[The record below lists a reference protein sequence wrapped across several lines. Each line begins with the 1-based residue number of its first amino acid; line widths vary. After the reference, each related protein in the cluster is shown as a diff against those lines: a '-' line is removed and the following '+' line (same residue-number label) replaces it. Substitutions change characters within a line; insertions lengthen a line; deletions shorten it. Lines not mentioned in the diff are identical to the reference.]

1 MITSVIEDTIQN
13 QLPELRSRLEGELL
27 TDSANLII
35 YSTDAS
41 AYRELPLA
49 VALPKSDNDIRELI
63 LFANQ
68 QNITLIPRGA
78 GTSLAGQVVG
88 KGIVVDISR
97 YMNRILEINPVDR
110 WVRVQPGVVLD
121 ELNVSLKSYGLFFA
135 PETSTSNRCMIGGML
150 GNNSSGLHSLIYGTT
165 REHTLEIKGFLSDGS
180 EVEFKN
186 LNSKEFES
194 KCELQSLEGNIY
206 RHIRGLLSGSEN
218 LKKIDNEFPDKSIV
232 RRNTGYALDELS
244 DNHIFREGSEKSFN
258 FCKLLTGSEGTL
270 AFTTEAKL
278 NLVPLPPAQK
288 ALVCVHFNTVM
299 EAIRGNLV
307 ALKYL
312 PGAVELMDDKILM
325 LTRENIEQ
333 RKNRFFVKGDPGAIL
348 MIEFARESLEEIHSL
363 AEKMEAEMRASG
375 LGYHFPV
382 VTGGD
387 IKKVWDLRKAGLGVL
402 SNMPGDAKPVSVIED
417 TSVNPIVLEDY
428 ISDFNEILRKYNLD
442 CVYHAHISVGE
453 LHLRPILNLKDPKDI
468 EMYRVIAADSA
479 RLVKKYKG
487 SLSGEH
493 GDGRLRG
500 EFIPVMVGD
509 EIYSWFRDLK
519 KTWDQGNIFNALKI
533 VDTPP
538 MNSNL
543 RYEPG
548 TTTREIDT
556 IFDFSKDGGFM
567 RSVEKCNGSAD
578 CRKTEIIGGTMCPS
592 FMASRDEKTTT
603 RARANILR
611 EMITNS
617 KKANPF
623 DHQEIYDVLDLCLSC
638 KACKSECPSNVDMA
652 KLKGEFLQHYY
663 DINGIPLRSRLIAYI
678 SSINK
683 IGMIAPSVFNFFATQ
698 KTTSGI
704 LKSVLKF
711 APQRSIPTLAKQ
723 TLLSWAVYELK
734 SLNLN
739 LKDNPTEV
747 YLFIDE
753 FSNYNDVEIGIK
765 AIKLLN
771 RLNYR
776 VKILSTTESGRTFIT
791 KGLLRKARLIAARNV
806 MAYKDIITPDKP
818 LIGIEPSA
826 ILGFRDEYPDLLR
839 DDLKKAAIELSKSVF
854 MIDEFIYREMESG
867 RISKER
873 FTQEAKTIKVHG
885 HCQQKAIASTTP
897 TINMLAFPEN
907 YIVEEIKSGC
917 CGMAGSFGYEKE
929 HYDLSMK
936 VGELV
941 LFPAVRKAGKE
952 VIIAAPGTSC
962 RHQILDGT
970 GSIARHP
977 IEILYEALL

>member
-299 EAIRGNLV
+299 EAIRGNLI

-333 RKNRFFVKGDPGAIL
+333 RKT
-348 MIEFARESLEEIHSL
+348 
-363 AEKMEAEMRASG
+363 AS
-375 LGYHFPV
+375 
-382 VTGGD
+382 
-387 IKKVWDLRKAGLGVL
+387 
-402 SNMPGDAKPVSVIED
+402 
-417 TSVNPIVLEDY
+417 
-428 ISDFNEILRKYNLD
+428 
-442 CVYHAHISVGE
+442 
-453 LHLRPILNLKDPKDI
+453 
-468 EMYRVIAADSA
+468 
-479 RLVKKYKG
+479 
-487 SLSGEH
+487 
-493 GDGRLRG
+493 
-500 EFIPVMVGD
+500 
-509 EIYSWFRDLK
+509 
-519 KTWDQGNIFNALKI
+519 
-533 VDTPP
+533 
-538 MNSNL
+538 
-543 RYEPG
+543 
-548 TTTREIDT
+548 
-556 IFDFSKDGGFM
+556 
-567 RSVEKCNGSAD
+567 
-578 CRKTEIIGGTMCPS
+578 
-592 FMASRDEKTTT
+592 
-603 RARANILR
+603 
-611 EMITNS
+611 
-617 KKANPF
+617 
-623 DHQEIYDVLDLCLSC
+623 
-638 KACKSECPSNVDMA
+638 
-652 KLKGEFLQHYY
+652 
-663 DINGIPLRSRLIAYI
+663 
-678 SSINK
+678 
-683 IGMIAPSVFNFFATQ
+683 
-698 KTTSGI
+698 
-704 LKSVLKF
+704 
-711 APQRSIPTLAKQ
+711 
-723 TLLSWAVYELK
+723 
-734 SLNLN
+734 
-739 LKDNPTEV
+739 
-747 YLFIDE
+747 
-753 FSNYNDVEIGIK
+753 
-765 AIKLLN
+765 
-771 RLNYR
+771 
-776 VKILSTTESGRTFIT
+776 
-791 KGLLRKARLIAARNV
+791 LLR
-806 MAYKDIITPDKP
+806 
-818 LIGIEPSA
+818 A
-826 ILGFRDEYPDLLR
+826 I
-839 DDLKKAAIELSKSVF
+839 
-854 MIDEFIYREMESG
+854 
-867 RISKER
+867 
-873 FTQEAKTIKVHG
+873 
-885 HCQQKAIASTTP
+885 
-897 TINMLAFPEN
+897 
-907 YIVEEIKSGC
+907 
-917 CGMAGSFGYEKE
+917 
-929 HYDLSMK
+929 
-936 VGELV
+936 
-941 LFPAVRKAGKE
+941 
-952 VIIAAPGTSC
+952 PG
-962 RHQILDGT
+962 QF
-970 GSIARHP
+970 
-977 IEILYEALL
+977 